1 MGALPGGG
9 VSIWRLAALNMCA
22 LGFGLTDGIFFIF
35 LMQTL
40 RVAGLSRQL
49 SFTGLAVGGA
59 FSIIAA
65 PIAAVASTSINRRMT
80 ITYSMLLFGA
90 FCTAG
95 LGLLFSKYATDLE
108 IASKK
113 QWRAYAAIVLA
124 GLYRASVQSSPVV
137 PCIMDGAAT
146 RGSQEFFPIR
156 RDISLSFFYIEY
168 RVGLFASSLAVALL
182 PTNIVTNLFPI
193 MMTASLISLFITAI
207 AAISFPKEIPEPP
220 MYVEDVELNT
230 SSGDSIFST
239 KAVESAVKAQPID
252 PFWTRFKDHMTNS
265 LFRADKRL
273 LASYVETIYY
283 GISFGALGGI
293 TACFFEDV
301 VLGNAQNPG
310 TASAFRLAAYVGL
323 LGIGIGLM
331 VDGSLPTLVFRDRA
345 KKFTM
350 TVAWANGLFLGSAL
364 FFAMIFVRGKWA
376 SLIIFSSLN
385 IASSTH
391 NLFSLLLAGLAL
403 GDVPGL
409 HGVLLRRAR
418 RRVLRLH

>member
-168 RVGLFASSLAVALL
+168 RVGLLPATAYFRRKLL
-182 PTNIVTNLFPI
+182 NL
-193 MMTASLISLFITAI
+193 
-207 AAISFPKEIPEPP
+207 
-220 MYVEDVELNT
+220 
-230 SSGDSIFST
+230 
-239 KAVESAVKAQPID
+239 
-252 PFWTRFKDHMTNS
+252 R
-265 LFRADKRL
+265 
-273 LASYVETIYY
+273 
-283 GISFGALGGI
+283 
-293 TACFFEDV
+293 
-301 VLGNAQNPG
+301 
-310 TASAFRLAAYVGL
+310 
-323 LGIGIGLM
+323 
-331 VDGSLPTLVFRDRA
+331 
-345 KKFTM
+345 
-350 TVAWANGLFLGSAL
+350 
-364 FFAMIFVRGKWA
+364 
-376 SLIIFSSLN
+376 
-385 IASSTH
+385 
-391 NLFSLLLAGLAL
+391 
-403 GDVPGL
+403 
-409 HGVLLRRAR
+409 
-418 RRVLRLH
+418 